1 MAARGADLE
10 HLLHEAHIPNDFSEF
25 RAHAGAMNP
34 IDDLARQ
41 LSPFLRDTAREAGAI
56 ASGFFRSGLKTSA
69 RIWSKGGGS
78 PVTEADMAVDAFLK
92 MRLSTAVPD
101 AGWLSEETADDP
113 ARLDRDLVWI
123 VDPIDGTRAFL
134 AGNHDWSVSIALLGR
149 GQPVLG
155 IVYAPAHKALYEAR
169 RGHGARRDGEPLEA
183 SPMKRLAGL
192 SVAGPKGL
200 VDRLEERVGTLKRPP
215 RIPSLA
221 LRLARVAEGS
231 VDTGLVSSNACDWD
245 IAAGDLILEEAG
257 GVLTRLDGARP
268 AYNQAD
274 PVHGELL
281 AAPRQLHPRLVEAMT
296 GARPKGATEARLGI
310 GRGGS

>member
-1 MAARGADLE
+1 M
-10 HLLHEAHIPNDFSEF
+10 NDF
-25 RAHAGAMNP
+25 N
-34 IDDLARQ
+34 DLADR
-41 LSPFLRDTAREAGAI
+41 LHPFVRETAREAGRI
-56 ASGFFRSGLKTSA
+56 AGGFFRSGLKTSA
-69 RIWSKGGGS
+69 RVWSKGGGS
-78 PVTEADMAVDAFLK
+78 PVTEADMAVDAYLK
-92 MRLSTAVPD
+92 GQLSNGLPA

-134 AGNHDWSVSIALLGR
+134 SGNHDWSVSIALLGDGR
-149 GQPVLG
+149 PVLG
-155 IVYAPAHKALYEAR
+155 IVYAPAHEHIYEAR
-169 RGHGARRDGEPLEA
+169 RGHGALRDGRRIEVSA
-183 SPMKRLAGL
+183 AKRVAGL

-200 VDRLEERVGTLKRPP
+200 VDHLEKRAGTLKRPP

-257 GVLTRLDGARP
+257 GILTCLDGVRP

-274 PVHGELL
+274 PIHGELV
-281 AAPRQLHPRLVEAMT
+281 AAPRALHPRLIEAMASPRIE
-296 GARPKGATEARLGI
+296 GARARLPA
-310 GRGGS
+310 GGGES

>member
-1 MAARGADLE
+1 
-10 HLLHEAHIPNDFSEF
+10 
-25 RAHAGAMNP
+25 MNAV
-34 IDDLARQ
+34 DDLARQ

-56 ASGFFRSGLKTSA
+56 AKNFFRSGLKTSA
-69 RIWSKGGGS
+69 RVWSKGGGS

-92 MRLSTAVPD
+92 TRLSKAVPD

-134 AGNHDWSVSIALLGR
+134 SGNHDWSVSIALLGHGR
-149 GQPVLG
+149 PVLG
-155 IVYAPAHKALYEAR
+155 IVYAPSHEHLYEAR
-169 RGHGARRDGEPLEA
+169 RGHGARRDGERIEV
-183 SPMKRLAGL
+183 SPTKRLADL

-257 GVLTRLDGARP
+257 GILTRLDGARP

-274 PVHGELL
+274 PVHGELV
-281 AAPRQLHPRLVEAMT
+281 ASPRQLHPRLVEAMT
-296 GARPKGATEARLGI
+296 QPVASASRARLPVG
-310 GRGGS
+310 GGGS

>member
-1 MAARGADLE
+1 
-10 HLLHEAHIPNDFSEF
+10 
-25 RAHAGAMNP
+25 MNP
-34 IDDLARQ
+34 VDDLARQ
-41 LSPFLRDTAREAGAI
+41 LSPFLRDTARQAGAI
-56 ASGFFRSGLKTSA
+56 AKKFFRSGLKTSA

-92 MRLSTAVPD
+92 TRLSAAVPR

-134 AGNHDWSVSIALLGR
+134 SGNHDWSISIALLGK
-149 GQPVLG
+149 GWPVLG
-155 IVYAPAHKALYEAR
+155 IVYAPAHEHLYEAR
-169 RGHGARRDGEPLEA
+169 RGHGALRDGERIEISAAMRP
-183 SPMKRLAGL
+183 AGL

-200 VDRLEERVGTLKRPP
+200 VDHLEKRVGTLKRPP

-221 LRLARVAEGS
+221 LRLVRVAEGS
-231 VDTGLVSSNACDWD
+231 VDAGLVSSNACDWD

-257 GVLTRLDGARP
+257 GILTSLDGARP

-274 PVHGELL
+274 PIHGELV
-281 AAPRQLHPRLVEAMT
+281 AAPRALHPRLVEVMT
-296 GARPKGATEARLGI
+296 SPRFEGARARLPAG
-310 GRGGS
+310 GGGS

>member
-1 MAARGADLE
+1 
-10 HLLHEAHIPNDFSEF
+10 
-25 RAHAGAMNP
+25 MNP
-34 IDDLARQ
+34 IDDLARR

-56 ASGFFRSGLKTSA
+56 ASSFFRSGLKTSA
-69 RIWSKGGGS
+69 RVWSKGGGS

-92 MRLSTAVPD
+92 TRLSGAVPE

-113 ARLDRDLVWI
+113 ARLHRDLVWI

-134 AGNHDWSVSIALLGR
+134 AGNHDWSVSIALLGQGR
-149 GQPVLG
+149 PVFG
-155 IVYAPAHKALYEAR
+155 IVYAPAHGHLYEAC
-169 RGHGARRDGEPLEA
+169 RGRGARRDGEAIEA
-183 SPMKRLAGL
+183 SPVKRLLGL

-274 PVHGELL
+274 PVHGELV
-281 AAPRQLHPRLVEAMT
+281 AAPRQLHPRLVEAMRGPRPE
-296 GARPKGATEARLGI
+296 GASGARLGV
-310 GRGGS
+310 GGGGS

>member
-1 MAARGADLE
+1 
-10 HLLHEAHIPNDFSEF
+10 
-25 RAHAGAMNP
+25 MNLVH
-34 IDDLARQ
+34 DLAR
-41 LSPFLRDTAREAGAI
+41 LSPFLLDTAREAGAI
-56 ASGFFRSGLKTSA
+56 ATGFFRSGLKTSA

-92 MRLSTAVPD
+92 TRLSQALPE
-101 AGWLSEETADDP
+101 AGWLSEETTDDP
-113 ARLDRDLVWI
+113 ARLGRDFVWI

-134 AGNHDWSVSIALLGR
+134 AGNHDWSVSIALLGH

-155 IVYAPAHKALYEAR
+155 VVYAPAHGHLYEAR
-169 RGHGARRDGEPLEA
+169 RGHGARRDGKAIET
-183 SPMKRLAGL
+183 SPVTRLPGL

-200 VDRLEERVGTLKRPP
+200 VDRLEGRVGTLKRPP

-274 PVHGELL
+274 PVHGELV

-296 GARPKGATEARLGI
+296 GARAEGAAAARLRAG
-310 GRGGS
+310 GGS